1 MRPAPADR
9 CKVPYGLWNAVKA
22 IGIPATALLRQA
34 RLPVALH
41 QTGQAITTAQYFA
54 LMRALETLSGD
65 PAVGLKIVSSADTA
79 VHPPSTVAAFYA
91 RDLRDGLERLARFKR
106 LCTPETLEVTEG
118 LDGGRRSCTVAMTWL
133 HAREAEPPVSVD
145 ATFATLMELA
155 RRGTGTDVRPLRV
168 DLARPGLR
176 SAAHE
181 SYFAAPV
188 RLGAPRNLLVLD
200 AADLDR
206 PFPGHNPELL
216 AMLTPALGTAL
227 EDMQTRSLSEQVVL
241 ELKRSLP
248 SGRPEVSELA
258 RRMGLSERTL
268 QRRITEEGHSF
279 RELLVEARR
288 ELGHRLLS
296 DEAVALDEIA
306 FLLGYQDATSFHR
319 AFREWEGVTPGRW
332 RELRCHDDATC
343 TAH

>member
-1 MRPAPADR
+1 MRPVPADR
-9 CKVPYGLWNAVKA
+9 CKVPHGLWNAVKA
-22 IGIPATALLRQA
+22 IGIPPSALLRQA
-34 RLPVALH
+34 RLPVTLS

-54 LMRALETLSGD
+54 LMRALEALSGD
-65 PAVGLKIVSSADTA
+65 AAVGLSIVSSAATS
-79 VHPPSTVAAFYA
+79 VHPPSTLAAFHA
-91 RDLRDGLERLARFKR
+91 RDLRDAIERLARFKR
-106 LCTPETLEVTEG
+106 LCTPEALEVTEG
-118 LDGGRRSCTVAMTWL
+118 LEGGRRSCTVGMTWF
-133 HAREAEPPVSVD
+133 HASEAEPSVSVD
-145 ATFATLMELA
+145 ATFSTLMELA

-168 DLARPGLR
+168 DLARPGAR

-188 RLGAPRNLLVLD
+188 RLGAPRDLLVLD

-216 AMLTPALGTAL
+216 ALLTPALGSAL
-227 EDMQTRSLSEQVVL
+227 EEMQAQSLSEQVVL

-248 SGRPEVSELA
+248 SGRPDVSEVA
-258 RRMGLSERTL
+258 RRMGMSERTL
-268 QRRITEEGHSF
+268 QRRITQEGRSF

-288 ELGHRLLS
+288 ELGYRLLR
-296 DEAVALDEIA
+296 DQALELDEIA

-332 RELRCHDDATC
+332 RELRSNDAPHT
-343 TAH
+343 TH